1 MDRDIQ
7 SRVMLCCLV
16 SCNETPIQEGSP
28 SPPVTDTPAHT
39 ATAHTEPAL
48 PSQNAHDLSHPA
60 SMYPAHVLG
69 LTSSGSRINKNRR
82 HTRHKMRYAL
92 SPLNT
97 AMQHPLASECA
108 AQPPLVLQPVF
119 SEEDWNS
126 INSRTSKR
134 ARQAC
139 KAAILKRQHNDQLQS
154 DLAAAIQLTC
164 SRQGLPR
171 GALTSSATDPTSAR
185 VGLVQSSLLS
195 LRCSTGLACMSLH
208 LGKH

>member
-1 MDRDIQ
+1 MTA
-7 SRVMLCCLV
+7 
-16 SCNETPIQEGSP
+16 NETPIQGGFP
-28 SPPVTDTPAHT
+28 SPPVTSTPAYT
-39 ATAHTEPAL
+39 AAAHNESAPPSRNPQSICAL
-48 PSQNAHDLSHPA
+48 DLSHSA

-92 SPLNT
+92 SPLNI

-108 AQPPLVLQPVF
+108 VQPPLVLQPVF

-139 KAAILKRQHNDQLQS
+139 KAAILKRQRNDQLQS
-154 DLAAAIQLTC
+154 DLAAAIQLND
-164 SRQGLPR
+164 S
-171 GALTSSATDPTSAR
+171 LTGWDAA
-185 VGLVQSSLLS
+185 
-195 LRCSTGLACMSLH
+195 
-208 LGKH
+208 